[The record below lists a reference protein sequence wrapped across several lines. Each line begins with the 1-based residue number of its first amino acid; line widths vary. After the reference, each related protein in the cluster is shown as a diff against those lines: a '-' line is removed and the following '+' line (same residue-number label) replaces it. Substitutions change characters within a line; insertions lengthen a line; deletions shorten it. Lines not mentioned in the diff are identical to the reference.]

1 MTMSKFRTLL
11 LREWMQHRTGWL
23 ILFFSLP
30 AFFFIALLFPH
41 TLQIDGEVPEPLAL
55 AAIATMA
62 STFVVGALAV
72 LVATFQAPGLA
83 WRDVQDRSIEFWLS
97 LPVGHVPA
105 IGATLLAHVF
115 AMPLAALGAGWL
127 CSLVLG
133 LQVIIKLHGLGAL
146 GTLPWGTLAAF
157 DLNFLLGMAIGLVL
171 ATLWLLPFLMLT
183 MVAAAWLKRWG
194 TPVVVVGLGGAHLL
208 LAQVYGI
215 TWIGDVSRAL
225 VTEAGHA
232 VFHTGDLEFHSAAQL
247 TAWVVDA
254 SRWQIDE
261 NTFAAWRSLGQPL
274 FAGALLF
281 SAACFGLLVL
291 RRQRYR

>member
-1 MTMSKFRTLL
+1 MSKFNTLL

-30 AFFFIALLFPH
+30 AFVFVALWFPN
-41 TLQIDGEVPEPLAL
+41 TVQIDGDLPDPLAL

-115 AMPLAALGAGWL
+115 AMPLAALAAGWL
-127 CSLVLG
+127 CSLVIG
-133 LQVIIKLHGLGAL
+133 PQVIVKLHGLGAL
-146 GTLPWGTLAAF
+146 AGMPWGTLAAF
-157 DLNFLLGMAIGLVL
+157 DLQFLLGMAAGLVL

-194 TPVVVVGLGGAHLL
+194 TPVVVAGLGGAHLL

-225 VTEAGHA
+225 MTEAGHA
-232 VFHTGDLEFHSAAQL
+232 VFRAGRLDFHSAAQL
-247 TAWVVDA
+247 SAWVVDA

-261 NTFAAWRSLGQPL
+261 NTWAALRSLGQPL
-274 FAGALLF
+274 FVGAMAV